1 MLMAVFPLL
10 SGKSLCMKYD
20 LSNNNLIIKS
30 RTMLRLQPVTPADK
44 EALSYIEDLYV
55 KSFPVDER
63 RPFEKLVELLGNT
76 PVFHLRLLCDGD
88 KKVGFISYWQWPDLT
103 YGEHFAVD
111 PMRGGAVM
119 EGKLYGFCARSYKLP
134 GRSRSRVAI

>member
-1 MLMAVFPLL
+1 MRTN
-10 SGKSLCMKYD
+10 S
-20 LSNNNLIIKS
+20 NLIIKS

-76 PVFHLRLLCDGD
+76 PVFIFVFYATETRKSASFLIGN
-88 KKVGFISYWQWPDLT
+88 GPT
-103 YGEHFAVD
+103 
-111 PMRGGAVM
+111 
-119 EGKLYGFCARSYKLP
+119 
-134 GRSRSRVAI
+134 

>member
-88 KKVGFISYWQWPDLT
+88 KKVGPSLLT
-103 YGEHFAVD
+103 MG
-111 PMRGGAVM
+111 
-119 EGKLYGFCARSYKLP
+119 
-134 GRSRSRVAI
+134 

>member
-44 EALSYIEDLYV
+44 EALFLLTNV
-55 KSFPVDER
+55 GLLKSWSNYLEI
-63 RPFEKLVELLGNT
+63 LLFFIFVFYAMETRKSASFLIGNGPT
-76 PVFHLRLLCDGD
+76 
-88 KKVGFISYWQWPDLT
+88 
-103 YGEHFAVD
+103 
-111 PMRGGAVM
+111 
-119 EGKLYGFCARSYKLP
+119 
-134 GRSRSRVAI
+134 

>member
-1 MLMAVFPLL
+1 
-10 SGKSLCMKYD
+10 
-20 LSNNNLIIKS
+20 
-30 RTMLRLQPVTPADK
+30 MLRLQPVTLADK

-76 PVFHLRLLCDGD
+76 PVFHLRLLWRESFTAF
-88 KKVGFISYWQWPDLT
+88 V
-103 YGEHFAVD
+103 
-111 PMRGGAVM
+111 RGVTN
-119 EGKLYGFCARSYKLP
+119 S

>member
-55 KSFPVDER
+55 KSF
-63 RPFEKLVELLGNT
+63 LLTNVGLLKSWSNYLEILLFFIFVFYAMETRKSASFLIGNGPT
-76 PVFHLRLLCDGD
+76 
-88 KKVGFISYWQWPDLT
+88 
-103 YGEHFAVD
+103 
-111 PMRGGAVM
+111 
-119 EGKLYGFCARSYKLP
+119 
-134 GRSRSRVAI
+134 

>member
-1 MLMAVFPLL
+1 MRTN
-10 SGKSLCMKYD
+10 S
-20 LSNNNLIIKS
+20 NLIIKS

-111 PMRGGAVM
+111 PDERGGRLWRESFTAFVR
-119 EGKLYGFCARSYKLP
+119 GVTNS